1 MAKRRKHSTG
11 GAIAVPAPSN
21 NSESVRISRI
31 KNGYL
36 IEKSGVKRGK
46 YVSQTE
52 YSPGKPVIAASVP
65 TAKAEKRAAAP
76 HAPRAPGKP
85 VALREVGFLRN
96 GQ

>member
-1 MAKRRKHSTG
+1 MAKRRKSSTG
-11 GAIAVPAPSN
+11 GSIAVPAPPN
-21 NSESVRISRI
+21 ESESVRISKI
-31 KNGYL
+31 KNGFL
-36 IEKSGVKRGK
+36 IERSGVKRGK
-46 YVSQTE
+46 YFSHQE
-52 YSPGKPVIAASVP
+52 YSPGKPVIAASIP